1 VHAVADLSGAGRAC
15 ADGAGGVAVLP
26 ARWLTDPAPGLR
38 QFAAQRVRT
47 LVVGA
52 EQALGSAQ
60 LLEAGADDCARPGA
74 GPAELWARVHA
85 LLRRPP
91 PGVVR
96 PLLALAD
103 VCLDV
108 EGRRASV
115 AGRDLALPPQ
125 ELRLLQALLVTP
137 LRPVP
142 RLALC
147 KLLWGREERPGELKV
162 LAYRLRRRLEEGGAG
177 AAVRAVRGV
186 GYVLVED
193 RAAAE

>member
-1 VHAVADLSGAGRAC
+1 
-15 ADGAGGVAVLP
+15 
-26 ARWLTDPAPGLR
+26 
-38 QFAAQRVRT
+38 
-47 LVVGA
+47 VVGA
-52 EQALGSAQ
+52 EQAAASAQ

-85 LLRRPP
+85 LLRRPAP
-91 PGVVR
+91 SVVR

-108 EGRRASV
+108 EGRRACV
-115 AGRDLALPPQ
+115 AGRELPLPPQ

-142 RLALC
+142 SRALC
-147 KLLWGREERPGELKV
+147 ALLWGSEERAGELKV
-162 LAYRLRRRLEEGGAG
+162 LAYRLRRRLEASGAG

-186 GYVLVED
+186 GYVLVE
-193 RAAAE
+193 A